1 MSSLATSPLDGRFGV
16 LLYFAWDAPS
26 RRNVAMGLACAVS
39 LLLHVSGYY
48 WWGERYQEPAFE
60 QEAPEVT
67 RVSVNLVKPVP
78 PAPPVE
84 VPLEVPVEAVVEPPP
99 PPKVAEP
106 EPRPRPRPV
115 PARTPRTAPPPAI
128 APAAPPV
135 EVAKPIARPAPA
147 AVPQRPAGPT
157 AEQLRERYLQDL
169 FAHIERHK
177 FYPSAARRQGM
188 EASVQVSF
196 VLSGAGTI
204 RDLKVMGGPKLLRL
218 AAEQTLRRAA
228 PLPAPPT
235 AIDTPLRVEY
245 LMAFALQ

>member
-1 MSSLATSPLDGRFGV
+1 MSSLATPSLDGRFGT
-16 LLYFAWDAPS
+16 LLHFAWDAPS
-26 RRNVAMGLACAVS
+26 RRNTAMGLACALS
-39 LLLHVSGYY
+39 LVLHIGGYY
-48 WWGERYQEPAFE
+48 WWGERHSDPAFE
-60 QEAPEVT
+60 HEAPVVT
-67 RVSVNLVKPVP
+67 RVSVNLIRPVP

-84 VPLEVPVEAVVEPPP
+84 TPVEVPVEAAVEPPP
-99 PPKVAEP
+99 PPKVIKP
-106 EPRPRPRPV
+106 EPRPRPRPAPERAPRAM
-115 PARTPRTAPPPAI
+115 PAPVA
-128 APAAPPV
+128 APATPPV
-135 EVAKPIARPAPA
+135 AVATPVARPAPA

-157 AEQLRERYLQDL
+157 AEQLRERYLQEL

-177 FYPSAARRQGM
+177 FYPAAARRQGM

-228 PLPAPPT
+228 PLPAPPA